1 MRNITA
7 YNMVT
12 DAKNP
17 LRREMGATRKGRKL
31 GIDACGAIHGALGMR
46 WGGWVSLAAK
56 SANTTRWGR
65 GTAPVFG
72 GMHCYEDV
80 LYTVE
85 ELKRECDDK
94 ADCKF
99 TIVIEQAAGTLKA
112 RYAPK
117 VDKRS
122 R

>member
-7 YNMVT
+7 YSSIT
-12 DAKNP
+12 DANNP
-17 LRREMGATRKGRKL
+17 IARTMGKSRKGRKL
-31 GIDACGAIHGALGMR
+31 GIDACGAIHQHLGRR
-46 WGGWVSLAAK
+46 WGAWVSLAAK

-85 ELKRECDDK
+85 ALKKECDQK
-94 ADCKF
+94 PDCKF
-99 TIVIEQAAGTLKA
+99 TIVIETAAGTLKA

-117 VDKRS
+117 VDKR
-122 R
+122 RR